1 MRPSE
6 HLIEVKDVW
15 KKYVIGKVEY
25 PALNGVSLDV
35 SAGEFVAIMGPSGSG
50 KTTLLNIIG
59 ALDRPTKGEVLIDG
73 VPLSRM
79 SDDEL
84 AELRNKKIG
93 FVFQTFNLVNYMTAL
108 ENVELPMMVLGLPP
122 KERRERALRILE
134 RFLDKRLINKRPL
147 ELSGGEQQRVAI
159 ARALANDP
167 DIIIADEPT
176 GNLDSV
182 SARAVMEVFKG
193 LRDEGKTVVM
203 ATHNP
208 ENTKYCDRIVRMRD
222 GRIVEV
228 IAK

>member
-1 MRPSE
+1 
-6 HLIEVKDVW
+6 
-15 KKYVIGKVEY
+15 
-25 PALNGVSLDV
+25 
-35 SAGEFVAIMGPSGSG
+35 
-50 KTTLLNIIG
+50 
-59 ALDRPTKGEVLIDG
+59 
-73 VPLSRM
+73 
-79 SDDEL
+79 
-84 AELRNKKIG
+84 
-93 FVFQTFNLVNYMTAL
+93 MTAL
-108 ENVELPMMVLGLPP
+108 ENVELPMVVLGLPP

-134 RFLDKRLINKRPL
+134 RFLDRRLINKRPL

-159 ARALANDP
+159 SRALANDP

-176 GNLDSV
+176 GNLDSA
-182 SARAVMEVFKG
+182 SARAVMEVFKR